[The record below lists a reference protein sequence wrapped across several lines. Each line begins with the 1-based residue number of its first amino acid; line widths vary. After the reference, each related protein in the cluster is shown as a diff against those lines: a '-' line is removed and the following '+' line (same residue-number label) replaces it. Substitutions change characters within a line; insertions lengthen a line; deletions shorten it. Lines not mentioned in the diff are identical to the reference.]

1 MPVVLLGGHFMGVGD
16 RVARDGVAL
25 ATAAAA
31 EYPGNG
37 FPYNREEAVASV
49 LAHETVESGIGQA
62 VEGGQQQ
69 RQVVVVEYS
78 WKSKITDKVV
88 PTTTFSL
95 CLSLCGP
102 AELFCTQRTSDEAA
116 VALQQSAHQQE
127 DVIWGEAH
135 QEDEDGAAD
144 QLPDPHLLI
153 GLRAGAPAHGAEDAA
168 VADLH
173 TKKRRRSLR
182 CVSSHLGTRSPRV
195 HDLLCV
201 TRNQATSP
209 GTSMTLSSQSN
220 MAAPI
225 ISVERK

>member
-1 MPVVLLGGHFMGVGD
+1 MPVVLLGGHFVGVGD
-16 RVARDGVAL
+16 RVARDGVAPT
-25 ATAAAA
+25 TAAAA
-31 EYPGNG
+31 YPGDG
-37 FPYNREEAVASV
+37 FPYNREEAVAGT

-78 WKSKITDKVV
+78 WKSEITDRVV

-95 CLSLCGP
+95 SLCGP
-102 AELFCTQRTSDEAA
+102 AESFRTQRTCDEAA
-116 VALQQSAHQQE
+116 VPLQQSAHQQE
-127 DVIWGEAH
+127 DVIRGEAH

-173 TKKRRRSLR
+173 TKTTVVTVRFI
-182 CVSSHLGTRSPRV
+182 TPR
-195 HDLLCV
+195 
-201 TRNQATSP
+201 NSN
-209 GTSMTLSSQSN
+209 TLSS
-220 MAAPI
+220 
-225 ISVERK
+225 